1 MKLSKSIENALS
13 SAVRILPDDV
23 EKAIKRADSI
33 ETGSLGKVVLDNI
46 LKNIEV
52 SKETLLPLC
61 QDTGMFWVLV
71 SVGKKAKFNM
81 SLLENE
87 INQGCKAAAKNA
99 YFRKSVVKDPL
110 FDRTNTA
117 NNLPIV
123 INYELVEGSD
133 ITIRI
138 LLKGFGSENCSSVRM
153 LNPTASESD
162 VVSAVVDIMKKAG
175 GKPCPPVFLGV
186 GIGGTMDKAA
196 FLSKKAL
203 LREESNPDKRY
214 RELENKIKEAVNEL
228 HIGPGGL
235 GGDNTCLSVA
245 IESFATHIAG
255 LPVAVTVNCH
265 AERRATVIV
274 LGGYD
279 GNS

>member
-123 INYELVEGSD
+123 INYELVEG
-133 ITIRI
+133 
-138 LLKGFGSENCSSVRM
+138 
-153 LNPTASESD
+153 
-162 VVSAVVDIMKKAG
+162 
-175 GKPCPPVFLGV
+175 
-186 GIGGTMDKAA
+186 
-196 FLSKKAL
+196 
-203 LREESNPDKRY
+203 
-214 RELENKIKEAVNEL
+214 
-228 HIGPGGL
+228 
-235 GGDNTCLSVA
+235 
-245 IESFATHIAG
+245 
-255 LPVAVTVNCH
+255 
-265 AERRATVIV
+265 
-274 LGGYD
+274 
-279 GNS
+279 